1 MWGKAIVSAG
11 TRAACA
17 TAFLTT
23 SHVLGSRA
31 WTPTWK
37 YDPRR
42 TGWRIDMRAF
52 DAFIDPRWA
61 RKRHQ
66 GPLDGT
72 LRLPDA
78 QLRISIGDSFDH
90 RGRTRVNDYT
100 RLCFRFPLFLRLS
113 WLLKKHHHPAKS
125 SKPSPSQFIFCRY
138 LWDTSGEVG
147 IIQASHTDGS
157 LLEHRNV

>member
-1 MWGKAIVSAG
+1 MLEAISRYLRPGSEYPRSWRRSRDVGCKKPRNARTFRARMVKTSNGNNLREGESRIVSAG

-61 RKRHQ
+61 RKSHQ
-66 GPLDGT
+66 GRDPLDRT
-72 LRLPDA
+72 LHLPDA
-78 QLRISIGDSFDH
+78 RLYRSAIYRSTVCFDS
-90 RGRTRVNDYT
+90 
-100 RLCFRFPLFLRLS
+100 S
-113 WLLKKHHHPAKS
+113 
-125 SKPSPSQFIFCRY
+125 
-138 LWDTSGEVG
+138 
-147 IIQASHTDGS
+147 
-157 LLEHRNV
+157 